1 MGTQQPD
8 ERAATRES
16 GEPTGGGTGRRALLG
31 AAVLG
36 AGGAVLG
43 LPGTAGAAEGGA
55 GTGGVGQGG
64 AGQGGAAGSRG
75 AGHRGGGLRSL
86 PVPTVIGHRGASG
99 YRPEHTFGS
108 YDLALDLGA
117 HVVEAGDL
125 VPTRDGHLV
134 CRHEPEIGGTTDVAD
149 HPEFAARRTTK
160 TLDGVPTTGWFT
172 EDFTL
177 AELKRLRAVERI
189 PANRPHNTLYNGRW
203 QIPTFEEVLVW
214 QDEQTR
220 RRGRQV
226 WIYPETKH
234 PTYFRALGLGLEE
247 RVAKL
252 LRRHGKDGKD
262 APVILQSFE
271 PTSIQRLNRLVGN
284 PLVVLLSDA
293 GSRPYDFVATGDPR
307 TVADLITPEGLKEI
321 ASYAQGIGPT
331 TDLVIPKRPDGDLG
345 RPSTLVRDAHA
356 AGLVLHPYTLRN
368 ENPFLPPKFRKGTA
382 PDAYGNSFAVF
393 QEYFAT
399 GVDGIFTDNADTALL
414 AREDFLRRRGVNH

>member
-1 MGTQQPD
+1 MG
-8 ERAATRES
+8 TRES
-16 GEPTGGGTGRRALLG
+16 DEQGRGTGRRALLG

-43 LPGTAGAAEGGA
+43 LPGVAGAA
-55 GTGGVGQGG
+55 QGG
-64 AGQGGAAGSRG
+64 AGGRK
-75 AGHRGGGLRSL
+75 GGGLKNL
-86 PVPTVIGHRGASG
+86 PVPTIVGHRGASG

-125 VPTRDGHLV
+125 VPTKDGHLV

-160 TLDGVPTTGWFT
+160 TLDGVATTGWFT

-177 AELKRLRAVERI
+177 AELKTLRAIERI

-203 QIPTFEEVLVW
+203 EIPTFEEVLKW

-220 RRGRQV
+220 KRGRQV

-234 PTYFRALGLGLEE
+234 PTYFRKLGLGLEE
-247 RVAKL
+247 RVAAL
-252 LRRHGKDGKD
+252 LRKYGKDKKD
-262 APVILQSFE
+262 SPVILQSFE
-271 PTSIQRLNRLVGN
+271 PSSIQRLDRLVGN

-293 GSRPYDFVATGDPR
+293 RSRPWDFVEAGDPR
-307 TVADLITPEGLKEI
+307 TVADLITPKGLKEI

-331 TDLVIPKRPDGDLG
+331 VDLVIPKDADGNLTQ
-345 RPSTLVRDAHA
+345 PSTLVRDAHA
-356 AGLVLHPYTLRN
+356 AGLILHPYTARN

-382 PDAYGNSFAVF
+382 ADAYGDVFGVF
-393 QEYFAT
+393 QAYFAT
-399 GVDGIFTDNADTALL
+399 GIDGIFTDNADTGLL
-414 AREDFLRRRGVNH
+414 AREDFLSGRHVNG